1 MEYRVMVLR
10 RSFGGWEQIHSN
22 LIILFW
28 GSPALH
34 DDHVDGIAVALAQ
47 LRTDGFPHSE
57 DIADRAVLVFHAHV
71 DDAAVIG
78 DAVKGGT
85 HLDTALAELLPDV
98 PGNLLCLSFK
108 SLFIVDVI
116 GHMDIN
122 LLISLDGNGKLW
134 IW

>member
-57 DIADRAVLVFHAHV
+57 DIADRAVLVSHAHV
-71 DDAAVIG
+71 DDAAVIR
-78 DAVKGGT
+78 DAVKGGM
-85 HLDTALAELLPDV
+85 HFDASLSELLPM
-98 PGNLLCLSFK
+98 FQ
-108 SLFIVDVI
+108 
-116 GHMDIN
+116 
-122 LLISLDGNGKLW
+122 GKTT
-134 IW
+134 